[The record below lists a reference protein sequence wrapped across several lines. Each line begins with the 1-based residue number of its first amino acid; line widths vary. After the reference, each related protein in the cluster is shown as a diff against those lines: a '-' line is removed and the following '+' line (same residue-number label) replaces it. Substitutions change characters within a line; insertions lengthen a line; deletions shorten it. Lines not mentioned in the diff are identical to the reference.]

1 MNYLVI
7 YDICN
12 VKRLRKVAKYLENIG
27 LRVQNSTFELSKET
41 LMKPIN
47 KIYNELIELCEEED
61 KIFIFKI
68 KKKQDIRLKT
78 DNWDMIF

>member
-7 YDICN
+7 YDICD

-27 LRVQNSTFELSKET
+27 LRVQNSTFELSKDT

-47 KIYNELIELCEEED
+47 KIYNELVELCEEED
-61 KIFIFKI
+61 KVFIFKI